1 MKIELRKCILN
12 LNFHRNHL
20 KIWVFPVLL
29 LIMFQVNQIRA
40 QTTIS
45 TDSAF
50 SEPAKKD
57 TSRKLFGGEI
67 TNFGYGGPA
76 IKLSRINNQF
86 AFMTG
91 GRGGCTINSRY
102 TLGGGGYGISNFIK
116 LPGTSPDTTR
126 YFKMGYGGLELGY
139 LFFSGE
145 KVNIGVSLLF
155 AVGAAFWQSQPKSDN
170 EKLIDDDFKIIS
182 VMEPSFY
189 GEIALNRFM
198 RLHTGISYRYVNGS
212 DLAYIKTRDMNGFS
226 WYIGL
231 LFGK

>member
-1 MKIELRKCILN
+1 MKRKMKNCN
-12 LNFHRNHL
+12 LNFHQ
-20 KIWVFPVLL
+20 KYFTVWVLPVLF
-29 LIMFQVNQIRA
+29 LIMFQANQICA
-40 QTTIS
+40 QNPIS
-45 TDSAF
+45 TDSTLTKP
-50 SEPAKKD
+50 EKKD

-139 LFFSGE
+139 LFYSGK
-145 KVNIGVSLLF
+145 KVNIGISLLA
-155 AVGAAFWQSQPKSDN
+155 AVGAAFWQSQPKSSN

-189 GEIALNRFM
+189 GEIALNSFM

>member
-1 MKIELRKCILN
+1 MKIKKYN
-12 LNFHRNHL
+12 LNFHQKYL
-20 KIWVFPVLL
+20 TVWVVTVLL
-29 LIMFQVNQIRA
+29 LLLFQVNQVCA
-40 QTTIS
+40 QKTIL
-45 TDSAF
+45 TDSTL
-50 SEPAKKD
+50 SEPANTD

-76 IKLSRINNQF
+76 FKLSRINNQF

-91 GRGGCTINSRY
+91 GRGACTINNTY
-102 TLGGGGYGISNFIK
+102 TIGGGGYGIANFIK

-126 YFKMGYGGLELGY
+126 YFKMGYGGLEVGY
-139 LFFSGE
+139 LFYSGK
-145 KVNIGVSLLF
+145 KVNIGISLLA
-155 AVGAAFWQSQPKSDN
+155 AVGAAFWQSQPKSNN

-189 GEIALNRFM
+189 GEISLNRFM

-212 DLAYIKTRDMNGFS
+212 DLAYIKTQDMNGFS
-226 WYIGL
+226 WYIAL